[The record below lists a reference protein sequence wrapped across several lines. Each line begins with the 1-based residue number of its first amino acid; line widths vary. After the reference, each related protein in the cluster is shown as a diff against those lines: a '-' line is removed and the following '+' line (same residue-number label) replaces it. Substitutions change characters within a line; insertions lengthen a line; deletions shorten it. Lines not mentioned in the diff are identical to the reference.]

1 MIRTVLVDDSISFRS
16 ALALVLK
23 EDPDFEL
30 VGTAHNGLEA
40 VRLVREKRPDLVI
53 MDVVMPGMD
62 GLKAT
67 AQIMSEAP
75 CAVVIISTLMEVQA
89 QKLIFEALRVG
100 AVEVL
105 GKPHDVRVKATRD
118 RLLATL
124 KAMASVKVI
133 RRRPNLRPPEP
144 GTAPRQ
150 RVKVVAIGSSTGG
163 PPALVEV
170 LRHLGTDFPPVVV
183 AQHLASGF
191 AHGLRQWLSDVT
203 ALEVQLVQRPLKLLP
218 GCVYLA
224 ADDMHMEVAGDE
236 VLALSGRE
244 DSPVPSVDRL
254 FGSLAR
260 QEGSCMVGVV
270 LTGMGGDGA
279 KGLVALRAQGAH
291 TIVQDEAT
299 SLVYG
304 MPRVA
309 KEMDGAVEELPLP
322 FIGPR
327 LLALAKGKGKS

>member
-1 MIRTVLVDDSISFRS
+1 MIRTVLVDDSVSFRS
-16 ALALVLK
+16 ALAAVLR

-53 MDVVMPGMD
+53 MDVMMPGMD

-75 CAVVIISTLMEVQA
+75 CAVVIVSSLMEVEA

-124 KAMASVKVI
+124 KAMA
-133 RRRPNLRPPEP
+133 
-144 GTAPRQ
+144 G
-150 RVKVVAIGSSTGG
+150 VKVVRRRLAKPSPAKGQLDQKLKLVAVGSSTGG

-170 LRHLGTDFPPVVV
+170 LRHLSPDFPPVVV
-183 AQHLASGF
+183 AQHLAAGF
-191 AHGLRQWLSDVT
+191 AQGLRQWLSDVT
-203 ALEVQLVQRPLKLLP
+203 ELEIQLVNKSMPLAA
-218 GCVYLA
+218 GRVYLA
-224 ADDMHMEVAGDE
+224 ADDMHLEVYQDE
-236 VLALSGRE
+236 VHPLPGKLA
-244 DSPVPSVDRL
+244 SPVPSVDRL
-254 FGSLAR
+254 FQSLTPMAS
-260 QEGSCMVGVV
+260 GVVGVV

-279 KGLVALRAQGAH
+279 KGLLALKQQGAH
-291 TIVQDEAT
+291 TLVQDESS

-309 KEMDGAVEELPLP
+309 KELGAAVEELPLP
-322 FIGPR
+322 SIGPR
-327 LLALAKGKGKS
+327 LLALSKAKARS

>member
-1 MIRTVLVDDSISFRS
+1 MIRTVLVDDSVSFRS
-16 ALALVLK
+16 ALAAVLG
-23 EDPDFEL
+23 EDRDFEL

-67 AQIMSEAP
+67 ARIMSEAP
-75 CAVVIISTLMEVQA
+75 CAVVIVSTLMEVEA

-124 KAMASVKVI
+124 KAMASVKVV
-133 RRRPNLRPPEP
+133 RRRPANRPPAADP
-144 GTAPRQ
+144 LPRAV
-150 RVKVVAIGSSTGG
+150 RRVAIGSSTGG

-170 LRHLGTDFPPVVV
+170 LRHLSPDSPPVVV
-183 AQHLASGF
+183 AQHLAAGF
-191 AHGLRQWLSDVT
+191 AQGLRQWLSDVT
-203 ALEVQLVQRPLKLLP
+203 ALDVQLVSRPSRLAP
-218 GCVYLA
+218 GKVYLA
-224 ADDMHMEVAGDE
+224 ADDTHLE
-236 VLALSGRE
+236 VLGEDVVPVPGRL

-254 FGSLAR
+254 FRSLA
-260 QEGSCMVGVV
+260 QDAAGVV
-270 LTGMGGDGA
+270 GILLTGMGEDGA
-279 KGLVALRAQGAH
+279 RGLLELKRRGAH

-304 MPRVA
+304 MPRAA
-309 KEMDGAVEELPLP
+309 KLMGAAEEELPLP
-322 FIGPR
+322 FIGGR
-327 LLALAKGKGKS
+327 LLNLAKGKPRS